1 MNNKTALF
9 VALVLATLSVL
20 GLHFYIQ
27 KIEDRNKRSVELL
40 EVLVAASSMSEGQKI
55 TEGNIVSRQLPADSV
70 ITFGNTPITDKEG
83 LIGGT
88 LQKKIVEGQVFQTYH
103 LTNEKQIKTFELE
116 TQFRAVTIPVGLS
129 AGLAGM
135 LQPGDWVDIAGTVT
149 DKNAA
154 FGDTAI
160 PQYTGIMLEHIL
172 ILAVDQRTSRE
183 AGDFRFGYKTVTLR
197 ATPEQAVQL
206 IHISNVGS
214 MYLLKSHKSVPTT
227 REVHSTSTAL
237 ICEGLL
243 RDVKQQMSRRGI
255 KPRGK

>member
-1 MNNKTALF
+1 MNNKTALL
-9 VALVLATLSVL
+9 VAIALATLSVL

-27 KIEDRNKRSVELL
+27 KIEERNKRSVELR
-40 EVLVAASSMSEGQKI
+40 EVLVAASYMPAGQKI
-55 TEGNIVSRQLPADSV
+55 TANNIVSRQLPSDSV
-70 ITFGNTPITDKEG
+70 STFGNTPITDSAG
-83 LIGGT
+83 LVGAT
-88 LQKKIVEGQVFQTYH
+88 LQKKIAEGQVFQTYH
-103 LTNEKQIKTFELE
+103 LENEKQIKTFELE

-129 AGLAGM
+129 SGLAGM

-149 DKNAA
+149 DKSAA

-183 AGDFRFGYKTVTLR
+183 AGDLRFGYKTITLR

-227 REVHSTSTAL
+227 SAVHSTSTSL
-237 ICEGLL
+237 ICEDLL
-243 RDVKQQMSRRGI
+243 RDVKQQMSRRGL
-255 KPRGK
+255 KPRRN